1 MKHGKKPTVAQ
12 RNLIAKWRLDWR
24 DWLVERETS
33 TELVLIHR
41 HFDNTKRIIPKGVRE
56 DG

>member
-1 MKHGKKPTVAQ
+1 MKHGTKPTREQ
-12 RNLIAKWRLDWR
+12 RKLMDKWRVNTY

-33 TELVLIHR
+33 TELVLVHK
-41 HFDNTKRIIPKGVRE
+41 HFDKTKKIIPKGVRD

>member
-12 RNLIAKWRLDWR
+12 RKLMEKWKLDWR
-24 DWLVERETS
+24 DWLVTSDTPERL
-33 TELVLIHR
+33 ELVHR
-41 HFDNTKRIIPKGVRE
+41 LFDRTRKVIPKGGTK